1 MSRTTIKATTSV
13 RPTRRSLLF
22 LRNATRCGP
31 RGAKHRATRLRQSS
45 ERRHRERQVEHARAQ
60 SWHESPLWK
69 DREAHFWRKGDCQG
83 SRPQAG
89 SSKEE
94 AKVRSVCGASNW
106 PRGSKETRRR
116 FKEECARRA
125 AERAAEAALRQAI
138 DELDEEDDV
147 DGPYPVRSP
156 ADWIA
161 ILKVRQALAAE
172 MGVSPNA
179 LNPSTSLLLDPRSNM
194 SHVTTTAWRRIC
206 LVAMVWCQNGKM
218 G

>member
-1 MSRTTIKATTSV
+1 M
-13 RPTRRSLLF
+13 
-22 LRNATRCGP
+22 
-31 RGAKHRATRLRQSS
+31 
-45 ERRHRERQVEHARAQ
+45 
-60 SWHESPLWK
+60 
-69 DREAHFWRKGDCQG
+69 
-83 SRPQAG
+83 
-89 SSKEE
+89 
-94 AKVRSVCGASNW
+94 
-106 PRGSKETRRR
+106 
-116 FKEECARRA
+116 
-125 AERAAEAALRQAI
+125 RQAI